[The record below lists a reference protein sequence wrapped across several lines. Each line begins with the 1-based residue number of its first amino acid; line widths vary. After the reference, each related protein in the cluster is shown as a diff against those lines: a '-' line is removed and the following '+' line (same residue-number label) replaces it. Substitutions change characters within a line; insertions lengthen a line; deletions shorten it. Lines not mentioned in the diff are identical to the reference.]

1 MLSRFKLVG
10 LLFLIIP
17 EKILLNS
24 GVHNNKEKI
33 ILDSGVHNTREN
45 FILESLNL
53 VWSFCSLITVILT
66 R

>member
-24 GVHNNKEKI
+24 GVHNNKEKNYI
-33 ILDSGVHNTREN
+33 EL
-45 FILESLNL
+45 
-53 VWSFCSLITVILT
+53 WCSQYQGKFYIGKFKFSVVIL
-66 R
+66 

>member
-24 GVHNNKEKI
+24 GVHNNKEKF

-45 FILESLNL
+45 LILESLNL

>member
-24 GVHNNKEKI
+24 GVHNNKEN
-33 ILDSGVHNTREN
+33 LYWTGVHKTREN
-45 FILESLNL
+45 FILENLNL
-53 VWSFCSLITVILT
+53 VWSFCSLITVMLT